1 MIREKREKKQMD
13 MLHGAIWPKV
23 LQFALPLAATSIL
36 QQLFNSA
43 DIAVLGRFAG
53 KHAMAAVGS
62 TAPIVGLLVNLFVG
76 ISVGANV
83 IISNYTGQNN
93 EKKVSEAT
101 HTSVILAL
109 ICGFLVA
116 GIGQIIAGPMV
127 NLLGTP
133 AEISSMAVK
142 YLRIYFG
149 GMPFVML
156 YNFESAIY
164 RSQGNTGTP
173 LLCLSISG
181 IINVVLNLVF
191 VLGLH
196 MDVDG
201 VATATVVAN
210 MVSSLLLLFLLTRQK
225 GAIRIRRSE
234 FRMNRCLLQRIL
246 RIGIPSGIQGMVFS
260 ISNLVVQSA
269 INSLG
274 SDVVAGSAAAFN
286 LEIIGYY
293 ILNSFGQAAVTFIGQ
308 NYGAGNLKRCRSVT
322 KQVMLL
328 DEIFTV
334 VVAALL
340 IIFGH
345 QLLAIFNTDPQVIR
359 YGYIRMYTLLSA
371 EVINVV
377 IEVLSGT
384 MRGYGTSMIPA
395 AVTFVG
401 ICGTRILWVYTVFRA
416 VPSWNCL
423 MAVYPISWLVTM
435 IVMIFA
441 YFRQVRIIQQK
452 QASF

>member
-127 NLLGTP
+127 TLLGTP

-210 MVSSLLLLFLLTRQK
+210 MISSLLLLFLLTRQK

-345 QLLAIFNTDPQVIR
+345 QLLAIFNTDLQVIR

>member
-1 MIREKREKKQMD
+1 MIREQREKKQMD

-149 GMPFVML
+149 GIPFVML

-345 QLLAIFNTDPQVIR
+345 QLLAIFNTDLQVIR

>member
-1 MIREKREKKQMD
+1 

>member
-1 MIREKREKKQMD
+1 MIREKRDKKQMD
-13 MLHGAIWPKV
+13 MLNGPIWPKV

-62 TAPIVGLLVNLFVG
+62 TSPIVGLLVNLFVG

-83 IISNYTGQNN
+83 VISNYTGQNN

-101 HTSVILAL
+101 HTSIILAL
-109 ICGFLVA
+109 ICGLMVA
-116 GIGQIIAGPMV
+116 GLGQLIAGPMV
-127 NLLGTP
+127 SLLGTP
-133 AEISSMAVK
+133 AEISDMAVK
-142 YLRIYFG
+142 YLRIYFA

-173 LLCLSISG
+173 LMCLSISG
-181 IINVVLNLVF
+181 VINVVLNLVF
-191 VLGLH
+191 VLGFH

-201 VATATVVAN
+201 VATATVIAN
-210 MVSSLLLLFLLTRQK
+210 MISSLLLLFLLTRQK
-225 GAIRIRRSE
+225 GAIRIHRSG
-234 FRMNRCLLQRIL
+234 FHVNRCILERIL

-274 SDVVAGSAAAFN
+274 ADVVAGSSAAFN
-286 LEIIGYY
+286 LEIMGYY

-308 NYGAGNLKRCRSVT
+308 NYGAGNLKRCRNVT
-322 KQVMLL
+322 KQVLIL

-340 IIFGH
+340 ILFGH
-345 QLLAIFNTDPQVIR
+345 QLLRIFNTDPQVIH
-359 YGYIRMYTLLSA
+359 YGYIRVYTLLSA

-384 MRGYGTSMIPA
+384 MRGYGASMVPA
-395 AVTFVG
+395 VVTFVG

-416 VPSWNCL
+416 IHSWNCL
-423 MAVYPISWLVTM
+423 MVVYPVSWLVTM

-441 YFRQVRIIQQK
+441 YFRQVRRIQQNH
-452 QASF
+452 ASF

>member
-1 MIREKREKKQMD
+1 
-13 MLHGAIWPKV
+13 
-23 LQFALPLAATSIL
+23 
-36 QQLFNSA
+36 
-43 DIAVLGRFAG
+43 
-53 KHAMAAVGS
+53 
-62 TAPIVGLLVNLFVG
+62 
-76 ISVGANV
+76 
-83 IISNYTGQNN
+83 
-93 EKKVSEAT
+93 
-101 HTSVILAL
+101 
-109 ICGFLVA
+109 
-116 GIGQIIAGPMV
+116 
-127 NLLGTP
+127 
-133 AEISSMAVK
+133 
-142 YLRIYFG
+142 
-149 GMPFVML
+149 
-156 YNFESAIY
+156 
-164 RSQGNTGTP
+164 
-173 LLCLSISG
+173 
-181 IINVVLNLVF
+181 
-191 VLGLH
+191 
-196 MDVDG
+196 
-201 VATATVVAN
+201 
-210 MVSSLLLLFLLTRQK
+210 
-225 GAIRIRRSE
+225 
-234 FRMNRCLLQRIL
+234 MNRCLLQRIL

>member
-345 QLLAIFNTDPQVIR
+345 QLLAIFNTDLQVIR

>member
-116 GIGQIIAGPMV
+116 GIGQIITGPMV